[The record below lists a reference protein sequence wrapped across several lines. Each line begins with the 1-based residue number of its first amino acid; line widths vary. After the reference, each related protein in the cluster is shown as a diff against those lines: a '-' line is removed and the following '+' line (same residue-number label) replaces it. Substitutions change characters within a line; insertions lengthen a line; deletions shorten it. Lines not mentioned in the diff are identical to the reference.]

1 MKLKN
6 ILGGSAFWM
15 VNKSLAKHL
24 GCIESA
30 LLLAYLID
38 KGDYHSTRGES
49 VLFEDE
55 YYFFATSESIEQ
67 ATTLSYRKQKKC
79 LKTLQNAGF
88 IDQVL
93 IGVPA
98 KLHFTI
104 RENKILQF
112 ATSSISETQKLDST
126 KREDILRKEDKEKK
140 QKKEEGNSPSPIS
153 FFETKQAIT
162 KHLNKAIKKKEW
174 LELTDGLDKDV
185 PTIIEEVADAWIGKD
200 RPFNPKSISNQKGI
214 VTFARSWCE
223 NLPRHIVK
231 QSENKETII
240 SEKSLNNNPDAIYEF
255 IETTRNRKMPEGE
268 KDYCRPIV
276 ENLLKKGVL
285 RMDKFQDEYPEMI
298 KHIPKA
304 KNLTALFE
312 GYERFVTYI

>member
-1 MKLKN
+1 
-6 ILGGSAFWM
+6 M

-38 KGDYHSTRGES
+38 KDDYHATRDER

-55 YYFFATSESIEQ
+55 YYFFATSESIEE

-79 LKTLQNAGF
+79 LKILQSHGF

-104 RENKILQF
+104 RQNKILRNV
-112 ATSSISETQKLDST
+112 TSSISETQKLDLA
-126 KREDILRKEDKEKK
+126 KREDLSRKEDKEKK
-140 QKKEEGNSPSPIS
+140 QKKEEEEDRPSS
-153 FFETKQAIT
+153 SLFEVKQAIT

-174 LELTDGLDKDV
+174 LDLIDGLDKDV
-185 PTIIEEVADAWIGKD
+185 PGIIEEIADAWIGKD
-200 RPFNPKSISNQKGI
+200 RNFNPSSRANQKGI

-223 NLPRHIVK
+223 NIPRTISN
-231 QSENKETII
+231 QTEGEPII
-240 SEKSLNNNPDAIYEF
+240 SEKTLGNNPDAVYDV
-255 IETTRNRKMPEGE
+255 IEKTLRRPIPNTS
-268 KDYCRPIV
+268 KDYYRTTV
-276 ENLLKKGVL
+276 AKLLKEGKIKI
-285 RMDKFQDEYPEMI
+285 DTFSEQYPILIRE
-298 KHIPKA
+298 IPNA
-304 KNLTALFE
+304 KQPQNLFE
-312 GYERFVTYI
+312 NYERLISYIQ